1 MDEPFFPDP
10 NETGSDGNLVGVFL
24 LALAI
29 MVGLTIFIYYSGLW
43 QAAGKLLLSV
53 LGS

>member
-1 MDEPFFPDP
+1 MNEPLFPDP
-10 NETGSDGNLVGVFL
+10 NDASGDRNLVGVFL
-24 LALAI
+24 LALAL

-43 QAAGKLLLSV
+43 QAAGKLLVDV